1 TATAAQTEQ
10 ARADLEAELARIN
23 ALADER
29 SQSIAALTQARDALV
44 GERDDLQSRLDA
56 SIATAAQTEQA
67 RVDLEAELARIN
79 ALADE
84 RSQSIAALTQTRDTL
99 VGERDDLQ
107 SRLTSTE
114 ETLSGE
120 RQGAMAAA
128 ASAAAA
134 ALLASQQHSDE
145 LGEVQ
150 SRLDGMTATAA
161 QTEQARADLEA
172 ELARISALADERS
185 QSIAALTQ
193 ARDALVGE
201 RDDLQSRLSSTEE
214 TLSGERQG
222 AMAAAASAAA
232 AALLASQRHSDELG
246 EVQSRLDGMTATAAQ
261 TEQARAELEAEL
273 ARISALADE
282 RAQSIQVQER
292 EREAL
297 AGERDDLLSRLAV
310 SAETAA
316 QAEQARAELEA
327 ELARIGAL
335 AHERSRSI
343 EALTQSHDALVGE
356 RDELQGRIEAL
367 VLRLGDEAESGQRA
381 LAQALGEQRQAHE
394 QAWAG
399 IEAQLAERE
408 QQLAELGTALDAC
421 RAAREQALAGPVPAA
436 EAVSPVAQ
444 IAPEALER
452 LVLAAGAGRAPAR
465 VDLGSGGAVD
475 DLKIIDGIGPV
486 NEAWLHAQGVW
497 HFWQIAS
504 WGPEELAWVAHRLP
518 NFGSRVYR
526 ENWVAQAVRLMK
538 APSA

>member
-1 TATAAQTEQ
+1 MLQTRGDLAESQ
-10 ARADLEAELARIN
+10 ALNTRQGESISALETDR
-23 ALADER
+23 
-29 SQSIAALTQARDALV
+29 AAL
-44 GERDDLQSRLDA
+44 
-56 SIATAAQTEQA
+56 QTRA
-67 RVDLEAELARIN
+67 VDLE
-79 ALADE
+79 
-84 RSQSIAALTQTRDTL
+84 T
-99 VGERDDLQ
+99 
-107 SRLTSTE
+107 
-114 ETLSGE
+114 
-120 RQGAMAAA
+120 
-128 ASAAAA
+128 
-134 ALLASQQHSDE
+134 
-145 LGEVQ
+145 
-150 SRLDGMTATAA
+150 
-161 QTEQARADLEA
+161 

-201 RDDLQSRLSSTEE
+201 RDDLQSRL
-214 TLSGERQG
+214 
-222 AMAAAASAAA
+222 
-232 AALLASQRHSDELG
+232 
-246 EVQSRLDGMTATAAQ
+246 DGMTATAAQ
-261 TEQARAELEAEL
+261 TEQARAELEVEL
-273 ARISALADE
+273 ARINALADE

-327 ELARIGAL
+327 ELARIGTL

-421 RAAREQALAGPVPAA
+421 RAAREQALAEPVPAA

-538 APSA
+538 APIA